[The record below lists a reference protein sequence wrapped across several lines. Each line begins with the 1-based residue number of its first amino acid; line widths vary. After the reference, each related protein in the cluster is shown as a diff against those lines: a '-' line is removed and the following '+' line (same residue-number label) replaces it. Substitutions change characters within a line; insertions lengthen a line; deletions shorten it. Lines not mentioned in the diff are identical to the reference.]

1 MWQILMI
8 APVTTQEVAQL
19 LPPPLPGLQLNP
31 PLLRLQQLQQ
41 RKNQAVEV
49 SH

>member
-31 PLLRLQQLQQ
+31 PLLQHRQLQQ
-41 RKNQAVEV
+41 QNHAVEV